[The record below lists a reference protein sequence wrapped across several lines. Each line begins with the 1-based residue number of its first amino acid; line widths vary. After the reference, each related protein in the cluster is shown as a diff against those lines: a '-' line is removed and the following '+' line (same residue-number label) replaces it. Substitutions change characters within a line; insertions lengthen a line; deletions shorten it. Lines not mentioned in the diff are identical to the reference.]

1 MNAYRLNLLMCLFV
15 CVCNLEAQTAHVLHR
30 KDNPMIKP
38 EFLKPGDTVAIVAP
52 AGILVGKT
60 QQIENAKALMQSWGL
75 KVIMG
80 QHVFTKYNHFAG
92 SDQER
97 TADMQWALD
106 HPNVKAIWCA
116 RGGYGLSRI
125 IDHLNF
131 EKFFQNPKWLV
142 GYSDITILHA
152 HLNAL
157 RVASIHGMMAVNLD
171 RESADLDVSKVTLKN
186 ALFGESLEY
195 SFDKNLNNRGNQIE
209 GELVGGNL
217 TLIQH
222 LLGSESAIDT
232 EGKILFIEE
241 IGEYKYHIDRLM
253 QSLKRAG
260 YFENCKGL
268 LVGDFTNIKSNTP
281 TWGGSVESLILD
293 VVSAYDFPV
302 FFGFDAGH
310 EIKNQALIMGATV
323 SLQTI
328 GDKVV
333 LKTKD

>member
-15 CVCNLEAQTAHVLHR
+15 CVCNLKAQTAHVLHR

-60 QQIENAKALMQSWGL
+60 QQIENAKALIQSWGL

-80 QHVFTKYNHFAG
+80 QHIFTKHNHFAG

-131 EKFFQNPKWLV
+131 EKFLQNPKWLV
-142 GYSDITILHA
+142 GYSDVTILHA

-171 RESADLDVSKVTLKN
+171 RESTDLDVSKATLKK

-195 SFDKNLNNRGNQIE
+195 TFNKNVNNRGSQIE
-209 GELVGGNL
+209 GELIGGNL

-222 LLGSESAIDT
+222 LLGSESALNT
-232 EGKILFIEE
+232 EGKLLFIEE

-323 SLQTI
+323 SLQTV

-333 LKTKD
+333 LKTKR